1 MLPPFFFGA
10 FSQPAVQT
18 FGNPQLELPGISVW
32 GCWFCNLHSAFQ
44 CSCQP
49 FLFRIFC
56 IFCSLF
62 HGTPNGD
69 TSGQIRITG
78 HVSSLI
84 RIRENFQP
92 IGKIHIVFNRFYFQ
106 IPPPPPVVP
115 CFRTKKAACADTQ
128 TAFVSLTEQPW
139 QFPPVWRKQRHRS
152 QPCRPGLSGPAQR
165 RLWSGRR

>member
-1 MLPPFFFGA
+1 MLPPSSLECSASRRCRLLGIRSLNCPEYPFGDA
-10 FSQPAVQT
+10 GSAISTPLSSAAV
-18 FGNPQLELPGISVW
+18 S
-32 GCWFCNLHSAFQ
+32 HSF
-44 CSCQP
+44 
-49 FLFRIFC
+49 FRIFC

-62 HGTPNGD
+62 HGTPNGN

-92 IGKIHIVFNRFYFQ
+92 IGKSHIVFNRFYFQ
-106 IPPPPPVVP
+106 ISSPPPVVP